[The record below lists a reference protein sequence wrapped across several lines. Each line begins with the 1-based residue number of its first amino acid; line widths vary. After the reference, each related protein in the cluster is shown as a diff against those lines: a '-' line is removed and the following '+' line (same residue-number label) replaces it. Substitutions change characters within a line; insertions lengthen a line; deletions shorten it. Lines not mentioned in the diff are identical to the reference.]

1 VDFSA
6 IASALGGRP
15 VRLSKLGGL
24 ANESYRVEVD
34 VAGRIEKFAVKLYEG
49 SDSKLKAERELT
61 VFKLMPKYGLRA
73 PSVVLADL
81 EGRLAGKPVLAWR
94 WVEGTAVEKALES
107 ARSRYAAARAMGA
120 ALSRLHSIRT
130 GDLEPRLFAG
140 KEGFWEEE
148 VSSIRL
154 FAKLHSP
161 IEQAFSELAGK
172 LGSLKSDRVA
182 LIHGDYNPGN
192 IIVGDGGIY
201 VMDFEGAR
209 LGDPMYD
216 VAYACI
222 FIAFKAGWKAAKE
235 FVHEYCK
242 LARVDPCGLNLKMAA
257 AAAKLYLILSY
268 RGMESILREKTGV
281 LYPAVKFLFLKP
293 FKQHLK
299 TISLERSTGR
309 RRERP

>member
-1 VDFSA
+1 MDFTA
-6 IASALGGRP
+6 IADALGGRL

-34 VAGRIEKFAVKLYEG
+34 AAGRIEKFAVKLYKG
-49 SDSKLKAERELT
+49 SNSKLKAERELT

-81 EGRLAGKPVLAWR
+81 EGRLAGKPVLAWK
-94 WVEGTAVEKALES
+94 WVEGIAVEKALEG
-107 ARSRYAAARAMGA
+107 ACSRYAAARAMGA
-120 ALSRLHSIRT
+120 VLSRLHSIHT

-148 VSSIRL
+148 ASTIRL
-154 FAKLHSP
+154 LEKLHSP
-161 IEQAFSELAGK
+161 IEQVFSELADK
-172 LGSLKSDRVA
+172 LGSLKTDRVT

-201 VMDFEGAR
+201 VMDLEGAR

-222 FIAFKAGWKAAKE
+222 FIAFKAGWKAAE
-235 FVHEYCK
+235 AFVLKYCE
-242 LARVDPCGLNLKMAA
+242 LANCDPRGLNLKLAA
-257 AAAKLYLILSY
+257 AAAKLNLLLSY
-268 RGMESILREKTGV
+268 KGMESILREKTGA
-281 LYPAVKFLFLKP
+281 LYPAANFLFLKP
-293 FKQHLK
+293 FKKHLK
-299 TISLERSTGR
+299 AIALERLTRGR
-309 RRERP
+309 GGWL